1 VKGARGRRFACFF
14 RAGSRTDP
22 KGSVHLLPR
31 RDQIAGSTLGAQAKQ
46 EAPNA
51 EAHRRGQPTRR
62 VTPYAL
68 PSWGTALDMA
78 SPEAPRRPRA
88 APCRALGMRMS
99 ALSAWSG
106 LRGLELAR

>member
-1 VKGARGRRFACFF
+1 MKGARGRRFACFF

-62 VTPYAL
+62 VTPYTL

-88 APCRALGMRMS
+88 RRAALWGCVCRPFGVVG
-99 ALSAWSG
+99 SAWVEAS
-106 LRGLELAR
+106 